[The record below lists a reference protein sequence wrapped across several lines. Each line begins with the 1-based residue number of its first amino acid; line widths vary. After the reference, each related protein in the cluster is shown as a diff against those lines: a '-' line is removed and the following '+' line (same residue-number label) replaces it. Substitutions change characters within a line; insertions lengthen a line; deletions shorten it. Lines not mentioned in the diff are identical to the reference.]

1 MAPPKGQ
8 FGQTV
13 AFLEYTEMENASLG
27 IGGGSSSCF
36 LGFKPPVPHS
46 SFWCL
51 GAPWGL
57 MVGHKGDTATQGVLY
72 PVVECGRLGLWL
84 QSQFCPDP
92 MTLIRS
98 LLLSEPESPPQ
109 KGVYVGRGARQGEG
123 LEYQS
128 LPPD

>member
-1 MAPPKGQ
+1 MA
-8 FGQTV
+8 
-13 AFLEYTEMENASLG
+13 
-27 IGGGSSSCF
+27 
-36 LGFKPPVPHS
+36 
-46 SFWCL
+46 
-51 GAPWGL
+51 
-57 MVGHKGDTATQGVLY
+57 GHKGATATQAVLY

-92 MTLIRS
+92 MTSIRS

-109 KGVYVGRGARQGEG
+109 KGVDVGQRARHGEG